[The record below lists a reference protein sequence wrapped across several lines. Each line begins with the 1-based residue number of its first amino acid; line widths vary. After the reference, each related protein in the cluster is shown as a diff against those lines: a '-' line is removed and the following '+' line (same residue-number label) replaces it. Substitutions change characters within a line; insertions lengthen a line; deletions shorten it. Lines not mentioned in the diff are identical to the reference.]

1 MNLLKQIK
9 LGHFTIK
16 IKALPKDIASSDE
29 QEGSFHGSTRT
40 IYIDENIIEKG
51 GVDLVS
57 VLLHEL
63 LHVSYY
69 KNNLSKDSKEED
81 LANAFSNDLTELFS
95 RTKLLDIINTN
106 LRGKNY
112 DNKS

>member
-16 IKALPKDIASSDE
+16 IKSLPGDIASSEE

-51 GVDLVS
+51 GADLVS

-69 KNNLSKDSKEED
+69 KNNLSKTSVEED
-81 LANAFSNDLTELFS
+81 LANAFSNDLTELLS
-95 RTKLLDIINTN
+95 RTKLLDFINEN
-106 LRGKNY
+106 LKGNN
-112 DNKS
+112 DKSK

>member
-1 MNLLKQIK
+1 MKLPKKIK
-9 LGHFTIK
+9 LGHFNIL
-16 IKALPKDIASSDE
+16 IKALSKDIASSDE

-51 GVDLVS
+51 GTDLVS

-63 LHVSYY
+63 LHASFY
-69 KNNLSKDSKEED
+69 KNNLNKTSTEED
-81 LANAFSNDLTELFS
+81 FVNSFSNDLTELLS

-106 LRGKNY
+106 LKGKNY
-112 DNKS
+112 ENKS

>member
-1 MNLLKQIK
+1 MKLPKTIK
-9 LGHFTIK
+9 LGHFNIK
-16 IKALPKDIASSDE
+16 IKPLPNELASSDE

-69 KNNLSKDSKEED
+69 KNNLSKDSREED

>member
-16 IKALPKDIASSDE
+16 IKSLPRDIASSDE

-51 GVDLVS
+51 GADLVS

-69 KNNLSKDSKEED
+69 KNNLSKTSVEED
-81 LANAFSNDLTELFS
+81 LANAFSNDLTELLS
-95 RTKLLDIINTN
+95 RTKLLDSINEN
-106 LRGKNY
+106 LKGNN
-112 DNKS
+112 DKSK

>member
-1 MNLLKQIK
+1 MKLPKTIK
-9 LGHFTIK
+9 LGHFNIK
-16 IKALPKDIASSDE
+16 IKPLPNELASSDE

-63 LHVSYY
+63 LHVSCY

>member
-1 MNLLKQIK
+1 MQLPNTIR

-16 IKALPKDIASSDE
+16 IKSLPGDIASSEE

-51 GVDLVS
+51 GADLVS

-63 LHVSYY
+63 LHVSYF

-81 LANAFSNDLTELFS
+81 LANAFSNDITELLS
-95 RTKLLDIINTN
+95 RTQLLDFINKQ
-106 LRGKNY
+106 LRGK
-112 DNKS
+112 K

>member
-1 MNLLKQIK
+1 MKLPKTIK
-9 LGHFTIK
+9 LGHFNIK
-16 IKALPKDIASSDE
+16 IKPLPNELASSDE

-81 LANAFSNDLTELFS
+81 LANAFSNDLTELLS
-95 RTKLLDIINTN
+95 RTRLLDFINTN
-106 LRGKNY
+106 LRGNNDKPE
-112 DNKS
+112 

>member
-1 MNLLKQIK
+1 MKLPKTIK
-9 LGHFTIK
+9 LGHFNIK
-16 IKALPKDIASSDE
+16 IKPLPNELASSDE

>member
-1 MNLLKQIK
+1 MKLPKTIR
-9 LGHFTIK
+9 LGHFNIL
-16 IKALPKDIASSDE
+16 IKALSKDIASSDE

-51 GVDLVS
+51 GTDLVS

-63 LHVSYY
+63 LHVSYF

-81 LANAFSNDLTELFS
+81 LANAFSNDLTELLS
-95 RTKLLDIINTN
+95 RTKFLDVINTN
-106 LRGKNY
+106 LRGNNDKPE
-112 DNKS
+112 